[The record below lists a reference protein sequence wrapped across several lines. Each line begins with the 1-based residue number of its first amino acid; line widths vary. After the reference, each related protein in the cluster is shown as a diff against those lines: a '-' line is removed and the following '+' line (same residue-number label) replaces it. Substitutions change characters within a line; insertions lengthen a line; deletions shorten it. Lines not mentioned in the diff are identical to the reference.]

1 MMNKQ
6 NAFPK
11 DTTGRLMQKD
21 FITLDETKTVAYAID
36 FVRNHIEGKNNIHYL
51 YMTNEFQQFTGVLSL
66 RELLSSQDAL
76 LLKEIMKTNLI
87 SLNPGLDQEKAAKI
101 FQDSDLVTIPV
112 ITKQRLLLGVVHV
125 EHILDVMQAEA
136 TEDFHKM
143 APVSAMEGSL
153 KNASIFTLYR
163 KRIVWLV
170 VLVFMNVFSGAGIAH
185 FEDVIAAN
193 IALVFFLPLLVDS
206 GGNAGSQSA
215 TLMIRAMAV
224 GDIKATDWLKM
235 FIKEITV
242 AVALGTTMAFAVA
255 SVGIFRGGPEIA
267 LVVAL
272 TMVVIVI
279 VGSLIGMSL
288 PFIFQKLKLD
298 SATASAP
305 LITSIADITGVLI
318 YFSIAAKILVL

>member
-1 MMNKQ
+1 MNYNKEV
-6 NAFPK
+6 FSK
-11 DTTGRLMQKD
+11 ETTGRLMQGD
-21 FITLDETKTVAYAID
+21 YLTLQETDTVEQAVNY
-36 FVRNHIEGKNNIHYL
+36 VRNHVENKTSIHYL
-51 YMTNEFQQFTGVLSL
+51 YVLNENKELTGVLSL
-66 RELLSSQDAL
+66 RELLSSANEL
-76 LLKEIMKTNLI
+76 PLACVMKTNII
-87 SLNPGLDQEKAAKI
+87 SFSSHLDQEKAAKI
-101 FQDSDLVTIPV
+101 FQDTDLVTIPV
-112 ITKQRLLLGVVHV
+112 ITKQNLLLGAVHV
-125 EHILDVMQAEA
+125 EAILDVMQAEA

-143 APVSAMEGSL
+143 APVSVLEGSL
-153 KNASIFTLYR
+153 KNASVFTLYR
-163 KRIVWLV
+163 KRIVWLI

-185 FEDVIAAN
+185 FEDLIAAN

-224 GDIKATDWLKM
+224 GDIKMTDWLKM
-235 FIKEITV
+235 FVKEISV

-255 SVGIFRGGPEIA
+255 SVGIFRGGSEIA

-279 VGSLIGMSL
+279 AGSLIGMSL

-305 LITSIADITGVLI
+305 LITSIADIVGVLI
-318 YFSIAAKILVL
+318 YFSIATKILVL